1 MNNLQAVE
9 LKKVT
14 SDFYLKEQLN
24 SKSHI
29 WKNTVFKNR
38 IFHLFKLLAA

>member
-9 LKKVT
+9 LKKVIP
-14 SDFYLKEQLN
+14 DFYLKEQLN

-29 WKNTVFKNR
+29 RKNAVFKHR
-38 IFHLFKLLAA
+38 KFPHI

>member
-14 SDFYLKEQLN
+14 SDIYLQEQLN

-29 WKNTVFKNR
+29 RKNAVFKHR
-38 IFHLFKLLAA
+38 IFPLI